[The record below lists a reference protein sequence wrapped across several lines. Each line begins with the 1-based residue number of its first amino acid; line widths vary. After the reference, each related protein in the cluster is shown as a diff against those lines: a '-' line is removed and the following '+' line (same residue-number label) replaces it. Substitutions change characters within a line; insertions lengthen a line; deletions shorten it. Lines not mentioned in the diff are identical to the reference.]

1 MQTQRTTT
9 SPHLTAARQLLD
21 EIAEQADP
29 QTKASAATAHAVLVL
44 AEQVAAARLVMA
56 ADAVTGPRQEAAPS

>member
-1 MQTQRTTT
+1 MQTQRTT
-9 SPHLTAARQLLD
+9 SPHLTAARQLLE
-21 EIAEQADP
+21 EIGESADP

-56 ADAVTGPRQEAAPS
+56 ADAVNGQRQEVATS